1 MPETM
6 KAVVFE
12 RFGEPGEVLRV
23 ADLPIPVPRRGEVR
37 VRMIAS
43 PVNPSDL
50 LMVRGRYVLKPP
62 LPATPGFEGV
72 GVVDRAGPGFL
83 GPLVKGRRVAVINH
97 QGGNWAE
104 YAVIP
109 ARQAR
114 PISDQIPD
122 DQAASLFVN
131 PMTALALARHVLAVP
146 RGEWLLQS
154 AAGSNLG
161 RMLIRLGKHDGFRTI
176 AVVRRREAVAALKA
190 EGADAV
196 VCSADGPID
205 EQVRSIV
212 SGGVKYAID
221 PVGGE
226 TGTQIFQSLGMDG
239 RLVVFGS
246 LTGEPLR
253 IDNRALISGRRKI
266 EGFWLGHWMRGR
278 SIPRA
283 LRLFREVGEL
293 IRLGVLRTDTG
304 PRRPLGEIGRAV
316 ADAEAPGAPGKAL
329 LVMGPAADDPAASSK
344 S

>member
-1 MPETM
+1 MPESM
-6 KAVVFE
+6 KAVVFD

-23 ADLPIPVPRRGEVR
+23 EELPIPVPKRGEVR

-43 PVNPSDL
+43 PINPSDL
-50 LMVRGRYVLKPP
+50 LMIRGRYVMKPP

-72 GVVDRAGPGFL
+72 GIVDRAGPGLL
-83 GPLVKGRRVAVINH
+83 GLMVKGRRVAVLNH

-114 PISDQIPD
+114 PISDRIPD

-146 RGEWLLQS
+146 KGEWLLQS

-176 AVVRRREAVAALKA
+176 CVVRRKEAVGPLQA
-190 EGADAV
+190 EGADV
-196 VCSADGPID
+196 VICSADGPID
-205 EQVRSIV
+205 EQVRRIV
-212 SGGVKYAID
+212 AGGVKYAID

-226 TGTQIFQSLGMDG
+226 TGSQVFRSLGSGG
-239 RLVVFGS
+239 RMVVFGS
-246 LTGEPLR
+246 LTGEPLK
-253 IDNRALISGRRKI
+253 IDNRTLIGDRQKL
-266 EGFWLGHWMRGR
+266 EGFWLGHWMRER
-278 SIPRA
+278 SIPKA

-304 PRRPLGEIGRAV
+304 PSHPLTEITRAV
-316 ADAEAPGAPGKAL
+316 ADAEAPGSAGKAL
-329 LVMGPAADDPAASSK
+329 LAINPDWHQPKA
-344 S
+344 

>member
-6 KAVVFE
+6 KAVVFD

-23 ADLPIPVPRRGEVR
+23 EDVPIPVPRRGEVR

-43 PVNPSDL
+43 PLNPSDL
-50 LMVRGRYVLKPP
+50 LMVRGRYVMRPP

-72 GVVDRAGPGFL
+72 GIVDRAGPGFL

-161 RMLIRLGKHDGFRTI
+161 RMLIRLGKHDGFRTLC
-176 AVVRRREAVAALKA
+176 VVRRKEAVEPLRA

-196 VCSADGPID
+196 ICSADGPID
-205 EQVRSIV
+205 EQVRAIV
-212 SGGVKYAID
+212 PGGVKYAID

-226 TGTQIFQSLGMDG
+226 TGSQIFRSLGQEG
-239 RLVVFGS
+239 RMVVYGS
-246 LTGEPLR
+246 LTGEPLQV
-253 IDNRALISGRRKI
+253 DNRGLISGRQKL
-266 EGFWLGHWMRGR
+266 EGFWLGYWMRER

-293 IRLGVLRTDTG
+293 IRLGVLQTDTG
-304 PRRPLGEIGRAV
+304 PRHPLSAIGRAV
-316 ADAEAPGAPGKAL
+316 ADAETPGTAGKAL
-329 LVMGPAADDPAASSK
+329 LTMTPIPPGS
-344 S
+344 